1 MNKKI
6 IGILLCVILAVL
18 CLGCANTQPPE
29 GLVTTDGATVA
40 PPVTDEP
47 KASITDPP
55 TTDPVTDAP
64 FTDEPVTDEPVTDAP
79 VTEGSVTEAPP
90 ITDEVPKISEDEF
103 IEGLKDIFA
112 NAKTVE
118 ELNAAVSAFDTE
130 KRVNRFII
138 QQYMKG
144 PALTEGEL
152 VDGVYAIASFDDG
165 LWVRRIYPD
174 RPISSK
180 EYDLYEAGTLL
191 TALQQM
197 LNDANTYGELLAA
210 IEEYDVYEWI
220 KTIELHYG
228 GNLVT
233 DPSTAIGV
241 GAAMRVDYGTSSWM
255 QWIRK
260 EK

>member
-1 MNKKI
+1 
-6 IGILLCVILAVL
+6 
-18 CLGCANTQPPE
+18 
-29 GLVTTDGATVA
+29 
-40 PPVTDEP
+40 
-47 KASITDPP
+47 
-55 TTDPVTDAP
+55 
-64 FTDEPVTDEPVTDAP
+64 
-79 VTEGSVTEAPP
+79 
-90 ITDEVPKISEDEF
+90 
-103 IEGLKDIFA
+103 
-112 NAKTVE
+112 
-118 ELNAAVSAFDTE
+118 
-130 KRVNRFII
+130 
-138 QQYMKG
+138 MKG

-180 EYDLYEAGTLL
+180 EYDLYQAGTLL

-197 LNDANTYGELLAA
+197 LNDANTYGEFLAA